1 MTPVISDY
9 AKQLSDNLILHSYQK
24 YCGLKIV
31 HQEAGYC
38 KCELVVTEAIDN
50 LSHTLHGGVI
60 YSMLD
65 VTSML
70 ATIPALEDG
79 EYALTSSFN
88 TSLMS
93 ASTLGQTVEFEAKI
107 TRNGRN
113 LIFTECHAFKIEPSG
128 ERKKVACAQLTKFR
142 LKQQLE

>member
-1 MTPVISDY
+1 MKSGISEY
-9 AKQLSDNLILHSYQK
+9 AKRLSDNLMLHDYQQ

-38 KCELVVTEAIDN
+38 KCELTVTAAIDN
-50 LSHTLHGGVI
+50 LSHTLHGGVL

-70 ATIPALEDG
+70 ATIPALKEG

-88 TSLMS
+88 TSVMS
-93 ASTLGQTVEFEAKI
+93 ASTLGQKVEFEAKI

-113 LIFTECHAFKIEPSG
+113 LIFTECNAWKVASGG
-128 ERKKVACAQLTKFR
+128 ERKQIASAQLTKFR
-142 LKQQLE
+142 LRQELD